1 MKNLIPILFLLI
13 LAGCATVDIYTTSKS
28 SVDLSEYSKQGI
40 FITTGDTPKDYTP
53 VSILTVTCFNGHTV
67 KYVKDVNVYYGDSI
81 SRSVYTND
89 LKSYKPCTVEDL
101 IPQMIEDAKA
111 KGANGIIKFEI
122 QHISKSSSDGKYLIG
137 GLQITGMAIKFK

>member
-53 VSILTVTCFNGHTV
+53 VSILTVTCFNGYVAKTI
-67 KYVKDVNVYYGDSI
+67 KTKSIYSNDDIYVKSQNEFTFV
-81 SRSVYTND
+81 T
-89 LKSYKPCTVEDL
+89 CAATDL
-101 IPQMIEDAKA
+101 IPTMIDEAII

-137 GLQITGMAIKFK
+137 GLQIIGMAIKFK